1 MSAALNAL
9 AELADGWR
17 GRWYVDAHDGVSLT
31 SDGGGGTT
39 SIDDMDND
47 ARIEL
52 TGLLNAIRPAVDDAR
67 AEIARLTAEL
77 AAARTVPAD
86 VEARA
91 WCVECD
97 VDILSD
103 GNSGERCD
111 WLVLIYGEEDTREAR
126 DRAIDRLVD
135 EGHAAD
141 AEAAE
146 RMVRI
151 VPLVPFRSAIAEA
164 RQPATVGGLLAT
176 ARAKFDAVEFMS
188 RSGDGEWTQV
198 NGALGKQYVR
208 VWTSGR
214 KWIDIDGDDAL
225 LTGDDYAQPARL
237 VPATE
242 ADRDPNQRGP
252 LPKGG

>member
-1 MSAALNAL
+1 MSTALNML
-9 AELADGWR
+9 TMLADRWR

-31 SDGGGGTT
+31 HPDGVTT

-52 TGLLNAIRPAVDDAR
+52 VDLLNAIRPAVDECR

-77 AAARTVPAD
+77 AAARAVPAD

-111 WLVLIYGEEDTREAR
+111 WLVFIYGEEDAREAR

-151 VPLVPFRSAIAEA
+151 VPLVPFRRAIAEA
-164 RQPATVGGLLAT
+164 RQPSTVGGLLAA
-176 ARAKFDAVEFMS
+176 ARCSCTHEAGDSRCDAHPSCSEC
-188 RSGDGEWTQV
+188 G
-198 NGALGKQYVR
+198 
-208 VWTSGR
+208 
-214 KWIDIDGDDAL
+214 
-225 LTGDDYAQPARL
+225 
-237 VPATE
+237 TE
-242 ADRDPNQRGP
+242 AARPVDGCEACRGP